1 MLCLL
6 IIPIFSSL
14 NLGFGFLH
22 TEKLCLHHPHVPV
35 SLLSIQFRHYC
46 QNSCITVEIAMPN
59 TKWVD
64 GHRRHHLVSFGH
76 GGNSRPTEQALRDIL
91 SFCWRS
97 FTSFYSG
104 MFNHMQWLIVTFQ
117 DRWHPDA
124 SMIANRLEV
133 APPNILDL
141 QDRERPSW
149 AFSTFLMENKMIFSL
164 QRVPAFQISL
174 AELAAELLQS
184 ASTAIGSFGARGN
197 QDMESMTITS
207 PTMTIISST
216 MSNTF
221 PTMSITSPIISI
233 ISPTMSNTFPA
244 MSMEKLCLST
254 KTMAISM
261 LITSSHHQWTSNVRK
276 VRKVDRI

>member
-1 MLCLL
+1 MLNWIEWWLCEALLSDWWVGCMCLRRA
-6 IIPIFSSL
+6 PIRNLKISQNDQNVVSAYNSDLSSL
-14 NLGFGFLH
+14 NLEFGFLH

-91 SFCWRS
+91 SFCWRFFKS
-97 FTSFYSG
+97 FDSG
-104 MFNHMQWLIVTFQ
+104 MFNHMLWLIVTFQ

-149 AFSTFLMENKMIFSL
+149 AVFPLSWWKTKWYFPSKGFLLFKFLWRSL
-164 QRVPAFQISL
+164 QRNSSRVPR
-174 AELAAELLQS
+174 LQS
-184 ASTAIGSFGARGN
+184 GRLVREEIRTW
-197 QDMESMTITS
+197 S
-207 PTMTIISST
+207 PWQSHPRPWPSSPRPCPTPFRPCPSPSWII
-216 MSNTF
+216 
-221 PTMSITSPIISI
+221 PSIP
-233 ISPTMSNTFPA
+233 
-244 MSMEKLCLST
+244 
-254 KTMAISM
+254 
-261 LITSSHHQWTSNVRK
+261 
-276 VRKVDRI
+276 